1 MTGRGRRWGR
11 WAWFDDQEVAW
22 QMRSGLF
29 AIICR
34 PRLAAFIGKS
44 ELRTLPTNVGP
55 LKCDTREIRVNEET
69 ALFR

>member
-1 MTGRGRRWGR
+1 MANAR
-11 WAWFDDQEVAW
+11 
-22 QMRSGLF
+22 GLF

-55 LKCDTREIRVNEET
+55 LKCHTREIRVNEET